1 MPDKVLFAGE
11 YVVQDEIAKGGMGV
25 IYKALDQRLKRLVAL
40 KVFYS
45 HFGPAF
51 TERFL
56 REARAMAWL
65 NHDNIIKI
73 YAAEEEQGTP
83 YIVMEYFPGS
93 PLSSLLRA
101 SNPLTLRT
109 TLNIALQVA
118 DALAYAHA
126 QKIVHGDIKPA
137 NVLIDSRGRVKVTD
151 FGITA
156 AFANALD
163 ESSTSDTA
171 QIRGTPVY
179 LSPEQAAGK
188 QLDDRTDMYSLGIML
203 YEMLVGSTP
212 FHNQSKAAILGH
224 LIDPQYQIPLDFPMS
239 VPSAVRNIV
248 ESIVRHHPHRRQT
261 AQSLVAHLKSCL
273 QALAPSL
280 EGTEADSP
288 LQEPSLANNPASGHE
303 ESIQQGSIPI
313 NVEENVPEADPGSPK
328 IFFCYRRE
336 DSADVTGRIYD
347 WLLNQFGQTS
357 LFKDVDSIPY
367 GVDFRMEIDKAISTS
382 TVVLVIIGRKWLT
395 TAGKQRK
402 RDLDS
407 SSDYVRI
414 ELASALKRQIP
425 VIPVLVAGAS
435 MPSADALPDDIRDFS
450 YRNAVRIKPD
460 PDFRS
465 DMDRLIKGILKL
477 HESH

>member
-1 MPDKVLFAGE
+1 MPDKVLFSGK
-11 YVVQDEIAKGGMGV
+11 YVVQEEIAKGSMGV

-40 KVFYS
+40 KVI
-45 HFGPAF
+45 HEHGDPTF
-51 TERFL
+51 TEHFL

-65 NHDNIIKI
+65 NHDNIIRI
-73 YAAEEEQGTP
+73 YAVEEEQGTL
-83 YIVMEYFPGS
+83 YIVMEYFSGRN
-93 PLSSLLRA
+93 LRSLLRA
-101 SNPLTLRT
+101 SNPLSVRT
-109 TLNIALQVA
+109 SINIALQMA

-126 QKIVHGDIKPA
+126 QKIVHGEIKPS
-137 NVLIDSRGRVKVTD
+137 NVLIDSRGRAKVMN

-156 AFANALD
+156 AFIASALP
-163 ESSTSDTA
+163 ESSTDTG
-171 QIRGTPVY
+171 QTRYTPVY
-179 LSPEQAAGK
+179 MSPEQAAGK
-188 QLDDRTDMYSLGIML
+188 QIDERTDLYSLGIML
-203 YEMLVGSTP
+203 YEMLVGYTP
-212 FHNQSKAAILGH
+212 FHNQSNAEILSH
-224 LIDPQYQIPLDFPMS
+224 LVDPEYQIPLDFPMS

-261 AQSLVAHLKSCL
+261 AQSLVTHLKSCL
-273 QALAPSL
+273 KALPPSL

-288 LQEPSLANNPASGHE
+288 SQEPSLANNPASGHE
-303 ESIQQGSIPI
+303 ESIKQGSIPI

-336 DSADVTGRIYD
+336 DSADVTGRMYD
-347 WLLNQFGQTS
+347 WLLNQFGQSS

-367 GVDFRMEIDKAISTS
+367 GVDFRTEIDKAISTS
-382 TVVLVIIGRKWLT
+382 TLVLVIIGRKWLT
-395 TAGKQRK
+395 TSGKQRK
-402 RDLDS
+402 RDIDS

-477 HESH
+477 HESR